1 MEGVLN
7 YFVPEDGDSSDHL
20 NVVPL
25 PRVDQLRLQHVK
37 KSFPLPGDFHFRF
50 KTAFEGTYVWLDV
63 VNDADPV
70 PDFNGLVICKISRVQ
85 RESLT
90 RPPERTETPKVQV
103 EAPDLIETS
112 EPPPSPTKREE
123 PQAVQKTFNNDLV
136 GLMADPVPSPTP
148 QAPSAPSPVP
158 PQKSP
163 APPQAARDPFDVFA
177 GNSTA
182 PMRPTPISATM
193 SANNAP
199 RGMSP
204 TTMGNHGGAFGAQ
217 GGFNPMGSGGPSP
230 MAPRGPAGMNI
241 SQMHMGMGPPQGGMQ
256 QQQQQQQNSFQGL
269 QWQGMGQQQ
278 QQPQQQRNP
287 NQRW

>member
-158 PQKSP
+158 PKSP

>member
-1 MEGVLN
+1 MEGMLN

-70 PDFNGLVICKISRVQ
+70 PDFNGLSAA
-85 RESLT
+85 RELN

-136 GLMADPVPSPTP
+136 GLVGEAVRVSTVMADPVPSPTP

-158 PQKSP
+158 PVWFLFCVCLGYFLQKSP

-217 GGFNPMGSGGPSP
+217 GGLTPWALA
-230 MAPRGPAGMNI
+230 APRRWLLEVL
-241 SQMHMGMGPPQGGMQ
+241 QG
-256 QQQQQQQNSFQGL
+256 
-269 QWQGMGQQQ
+269 
-278 QQPQQQRNP
+278 
-287 NQRW
+287 